1 MARSKSGPFLL
12 NFKSGSFVNAVMID
26 KTQTAFEEMYSFLE
40 LKAVQYNQTAFIDS
54 DPVSIP
60 HRFSRKEDIEISGF
74 LTATLS
80 WGQRKSIIQK
90 SLLLMQLLD
99 ESPYDFIMNANESD
113 LKSVEKFV
121 YRTFNGIDCLYFIR
135 ALQRLYREEG
145 GMEAAFTSG
154 FNQGAYSAISHFR
167 EIFVGIG
174 DPTRTGRH
182 LANPLK
188 GSASKRLNMF
198 LRWMVRKDRNG
209 VDFGIWKNISPA
221 MLICP
226 LDVHSGRVARKLGLL
241 NRNGNDRRAAEEL
254 TTALGHFDLKDP
266 VKYDFALFGLGVF
279 EQF

>member
-1 MARSKSGPFLL
+1 MT
-12 NFKSGSFVNAVMID
+12 D
-26 KTQTAFEEMYSFLE
+26 KTLLSPDEMYSFLE
-40 LKAVQYNQTAFIDS
+40 LKALQYNKTAFIDS
-54 DPVSIP
+54 DPISIP

-90 SLLLMQLLD
+90 SLLLMQLID
-99 ESPYDFIMNANESD
+99 NSPYDFIMNANEQD

-135 ALQRLYREEG
+135 ALQQLYRTEG
-145 GMEAAFTSG
+145 GMEKAFTST
-154 FNQGAYSAISHFR
+154 FKEGAYSAISNFR
-167 EIFVGIG
+167 NIFTGIG

-182 LANPLK
+182 LANPLQ
-188 GSASKRLNMF
+188 GSAAKRLNMF
-198 LRWMVRKDRNG
+198 LRWMVRKDENG
-209 VDFGIWKNISPA
+209 VDFGIWQGISPSL
-221 MLICP
+221 LICP

-241 NRNGNDRRAAEEL
+241 NRTSNDRKAAEEL
-254 TTALGHFDLKDP
+254 TTALCNFDKKDP

>member
-1 MARSKSGPFLL
+1 MTDQAFSS
-12 NFKSGSFVNAVMID
+12 
-26 KTQTAFEEMYSFLE
+26 FEEMYSFLE
-40 LKAVQYNQTAFIDS
+40 LKALQYNKTAFIDS
-54 DPVSIP
+54 DPILIP

-99 ESPYDFIMNANESD
+99 DSPYDFIMNANGQD

-121 YRTFNGIDCLYFIR
+121 YRTFNGLDCLYFIR
-135 ALQRLYREEG
+135 ALQQLYRKQG
-145 GMEAAFTSG
+145 GMETAFTSA
-154 FNQGAYSAISHFR
+154 FKEGAYSAISNFR
-167 EIFVGIG
+167 NIFISIG

-182 LANPLK
+182 LANPLQ
-188 GSASKRLNMF
+188 GSAAKRLNMF
-198 LRWMVRKDRNG
+198 LRWMVRKDENG
-209 VDFGIWKNISPA
+209 VDFGIWKHISPA

-241 NRNGNDRRAAEEL
+241 SRTSNDRKAAEEL
-254 TTALGHFDLKDP
+254 TTALCNFDINDP

>member
-1 MARSKSGPFLL
+1 MT
-12 NFKSGSFVNAVMID
+12 D
-26 KTQTAFEEMYSFLE
+26 KALSPDEMYSFLE
-40 LKAVQYNQTAFIDS
+40 LKALQYNKTAFIDS
-54 DPVSIP
+54 DPISIP

-99 ESPYDFIMNANESD
+99 DSPYDFIMNANEQD

-121 YRTFNGIDCLYFIR
+121 YRTFNGVDCLYFIR
-135 ALQRLYREEG
+135 ALQQLYRSEG
-145 GMEAAFTSG
+145 GMETAFTSV
-154 FNQGAYSAISHFR
+154 FSEGAYSAISNFR
-167 EIFVGIG
+167 NIFTGIG

-182 LANPLK
+182 LANPLQ
-188 GSASKRLNMF
+188 GSAAKRLNMF
-198 LRWMVRKDRNG
+198 LRWMVRKDENG
-209 VDFGIWKNISPA
+209 VDFGIWQNISPA
-221 MLICP
+221 LLICP

-241 NRNGNDRRAAEEL
+241 NRTSNDRKAAEEL
-254 TTALGHFDLKDP
+254 TAALRNFDRIDP

>member
-1 MARSKSGPFLL
+1 MT
-12 NFKSGSFVNAVMID
+12 D
-26 KTQTAFEEMYSFLE
+26 KACLSSEEMYSFLE
-40 LKAVQYNQTAFIDS
+40 LKAIQYNKTAFIDS
-54 DPVSIP
+54 DPISIP
-60 HRFSRKEDIEISGF
+60 HRFSGKEDIEIAGF

-99 ESPYDFIMNANESD
+99 DSPYDFIMNATEQD

-121 YRTFNGIDCLYFIR
+121 YRTFNGLDCLYFIR
-135 ALQRLYREEG
+135 ALQKLYRVGG
-145 GMEAAFTSG
+145 GMETVFTSA
-154 FNQGAYSAISHFR
+154 FKDGAYSAISNFR
-167 EIFVGIG
+167 NTFINIG

-182 LANPLK
+182 LANPLQ
-188 GSASKRLNMF
+188 GSAAKRLNMF
-198 LRWMVRKDRNG
+198 LRWMVRKDENG
-209 VDFGIWKNISPA
+209 VDFGLWKQISPA

-241 NRNGNDRRAAEEL
+241 NRTSNDRKAAEEL
-254 TTALGHFDLKDP
+254 TTALCSFDSNDP